1 MGKYSNLIKYL
12 DLFPND
18 NIGEWFIDIEN
29 DGSLEHPIQMPYVTY
44 SKLINQFIHDVHN
57 CAEQIGVN
65 NYIEILKRHGIDW
78 GKKSMSSAE
87 VTNLPSDVICALL
100 LGAVRAERFC
110 DGALLGFFKNGS
122 IQRWL
127 KELKNKVEGE
137 RVSCIRIDDLLR
149 IPASEAANVKV
160 KFNQNNGTEDPM
172 DLYLTNPEIVNCQWL
187 FWRNKQRY
195 FNVGQI
201 AICLLKL
208 SYDTWLLTT
217 IKRVTEELGVVNGIN
232 YKGEELAEYS
242 QYFGRVI
249 IKYHKTA
256 QTQGMFYNTV
266 CDELEVLE
274 VLPNVFDGD
283 EFPGY
288 DKVRLSYM
296 QLQSIIERQK
306 KSWIAALENQKAVYL
321 ITDKSNG
328 KLYVGSATSDNGML
342 LTRWSNYAENGHG
355 GNVELKKLVAEKGF
369 DYIKQNFQYSIL
381 ENYNARVDDHVIL
394 DRESWWKETLQ
405 SRTFGYNDN

>member
-1 MGKYSNLIKYL
+1 MAKYDNLIKYL
-12 DLFPND
+12 TKFSD
-18 NIGEWFIDIEN
+18 NNFGEWFVDKQN
-29 DGSLEHPIQMPYVTY
+29 DGSMQHPIQLPYVTY
-44 SKLINQFIHDVHN
+44 SDEVSDFIEDVHL
-57 CAEQIGVN
+57 CAEQIGLDDYV
-65 NYIEILKRHGIDW
+65 EVLKRNNIEWNH
-78 GKKSMSSAE
+78 KSMSRVD
-87 VTNLPSDVICALL
+87 VTHLSTDVICALL
-100 LGAVRAERFC
+100 LGAVRAEKFC
-110 DGALLGFFKNGS
+110 DGALLKFLKDGS
-122 IQRWL
+122 IQKWL

-137 RVSCIRIDDLLR
+137 KVSCIKIDDLLR
-149 IPASEAANVKV
+149 IPATEAANVKV

-232 YKGEELAEYS
+232 YKGEELSEYS

>member
-1 MGKYSNLIKYL
+1 MSYIK
-12 DLFPND
+12 
-18 NIGEWFIDIEN
+18 
-29 DGSLEHPIQMPYVTY
+29 
-44 SKLINQFIHDVHN
+44 
-57 CAEQIGVN
+57 
-65 NYIEILKRHGIDW
+65 
-78 GKKSMSSAE
+78 
-87 VTNLPSDVICALL
+87 
-100 LGAVRAERFC
+100 
-110 DGALLGFFKNGS
+110 
-122 IQRWL
+122 
-127 KELKNKVEGE
+127 
-137 RVSCIRIDDLLR
+137 IDDLLR
-149 IPASEAANVKV
+149 INASEATNVKV

-217 IKRVTEELGVVNGIN
+217 ITRVTEELGVVNGIN

-355 GNVELKKLVAEKGF
+355 GNVELKKLVSEKGF

-405 SRTFGYNDN
+405 SKTFGYNDN

>member
-1 MGKYSNLIKYL
+1 MGKYDNLIKYL
-12 DLFPND
+12 TIFSDNDL
-18 NIGEWFIDIEN
+18 GEWFVDKEN
-29 DGSLEHPIQMPYVTY
+29 DGSMQHPIQTPYVMY
-44 SKLINQFIHDVHN
+44 SDKVSDFIEEVYR
-57 CAEQIGVN
+57 CAEQIGITD
-65 NYIEILKRHGIDW
+65 YIEVLKRHNIEQNYQ
-78 GKKSMSSAE
+78 SMSRANA
-87 VTNLPSDVICALL
+87 TNLSADVICALL
-100 LGAVRAERFC
+100 LGAVRAEKFC
-110 DGALLGFFKNGS
+110 DGALLRFLKDGS
-122 IQRWL
+122 IKKWL
-127 KELKNKVEGE
+127 EELKNKAEGDK
-137 RVSCIRIDDLLR
+137 VSYIKIDDLLR

-160 KFNQNNGTEDPM
+160 KFNQNNGSEDPM
-172 DLYLTNPEIVNCQWL
+172 DLYLRDPEIVNCQWL

-217 IKRVTEELGVVNGIN
+217 IKRVTEELGIVNGIN
-232 YKGEELAEYS
+232 YNGEELEEYS
-242 QYFGRVI
+242 QYFGRVV

-274 VLPNVFDGD
+274 VLPNVYDGD

-306 KSWIAALENQKAVYL
+306 KSWISALENQKAVYL

-328 KLYVGSATSDNGML
+328 KIYVGSATSDNGML

-405 SRTFGYNDN
+405 SRAFGYNDN